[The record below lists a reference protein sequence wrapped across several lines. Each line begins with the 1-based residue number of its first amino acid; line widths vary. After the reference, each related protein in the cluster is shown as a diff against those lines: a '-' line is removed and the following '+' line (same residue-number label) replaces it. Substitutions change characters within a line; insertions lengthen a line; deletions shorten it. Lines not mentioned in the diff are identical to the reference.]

1 MSHDQSRRLYSVER
15 RAHERQGGGGLPA
28 FTGSMAVSTDGGG
41 ISNEALLE
49 EIKSLRAEVAQ
60 IRSASAPVIDSG
72 LDEDSLQDVRIEVAQ
87 MVRSIGR
94 AKAEIAA
101 IKHPMSAEDQM
112 EQASMQLD
120 TIVQTTERATED
132 IMSASDQIEAT
143 VKKIHALTLED
154 TDVQLH
160 LDEVSNQ
167 LIAIIEACS
176 FQDLTGQRI
185 TQVIKTLRFI
195 EQRILAMID
204 IWGLEAFQ
212 DLPVPGEDGEVDEDG
227 ISEEEDLLNGP
238 ALGGA
243 GLSQADID
251 ALFD

>member
-1 MSHDQSRRLYSVER
+1 MNHDKTRKLYSIER
-15 RAHERQGGGGLPA
+15 RALERRGGGGLPA
-28 FTGSMAVSTDGGG
+28 FVASMAVSTDGNG

-49 EIKSLRAEVAQ
+49 EIKALRAEVAQ
-60 IRSASAPVIDSG
+60 IKSVSAPIIESG

-112 EQASMQLD
+112 EKASMQLD

-154 TDVQLH
+154 TEIQLC
-160 LDEVSNQ
+160 LDEVSNR
-167 LIAIIEACS
+167 LITIIEACS

-185 TQVIKTLRFI
+185 TQVIKTLQFI
-195 EQRILAMID
+195 EQRVLAMIG
-204 IWGLEAFQ
+204 IWGLEAFEH
-212 DLPVPGEDGEVDEDG
+212 LPITRE
-227 ISEEEDLLNGP
+227 NGATDQEP
-238 ALGGA
+238 PPKRRN
-243 GLSQADID
+243 S
-251 ALFD
+251 

>member
-1 MSHDQSRRLYSVER
+1 MSQDHPRRLYSVER
-15 RAHERQGGGGLPA
+15 RALERQGGMSLPA
-28 FTGSMAVSTDGGG
+28 LTASMAVSTDGGG

-49 EIKSLRAEVAQ
+49 EIKALRAEVAQ
-60 IRSASAPVIDSG
+60 IRSASAPVVDSG
-72 LDEDSLQDVRIEVAQ
+72 LDEESLQDVRIEVAQ

-112 EQASMQLD
+112 EQASLQLD
-120 TIVQTTERATED
+120 TIVQTTERATDD

-143 VKKIHALTLED
+143 VKKIHSLTLED
-154 TDVQLH
+154 ADVQLH

-212 DLPVPGEDGEVDEDG
+212 DLPVPGDDGESEEDMPP
-227 ISEEEDLLNGP
+227 SEEDLLNGP